1 MKKHRILKI
10 IGIAAIVLA
19 IVAIVGGIFLYAG
32 RNAIARKGIIEA
44 LSYNLQ
50 VDVQLKKVSLSPFK
64 GAVSLEGFVIGN
76 PEGFDGKELFSADK
90 IDVALDIKSF
100 RTDEPTIKLISMK
113 NASVTLE
120 QKLSGS
126 NISKLIDNASRLQGE
141 KKEEA
146 PKEKQAASDKKIKIE
161 KILLEGTKAGVVAPF
176 TGGKALAVPI
186 PRIEMNDL
194 GGNKEPMKIPQAIG
208 AFFKEIVKSILSAG
222 KSILPADFDKQI
234 GAAVSGATEAVGKAG
249 EKVLDSVGDAAKG
262 IGGLLKKDKK

>member
-1 MKKHRILKI
+1 MKKQKILKI
-10 IGIAAIVLA
+10 LGIAVIVLV
-19 IVAIVGGIFLYAG
+19 IIAIVGGAILYAG
-32 RNAIARKGIIEA
+32 RNTIARKGIIEV
-44 LSYNLQ
+44 LSYVLQ
-50 VDVQLKKVSLSPFK
+50 VDVQLKKVNLSPFK

-100 RTDEPTIKLISMK
+100 STNEPTIKLISMK

-126 NISKLIDNASRLQGE
+126 NVSKLIDNASRLQGE
-141 KKEEA
+141 KKEE
-146 PKEKQAASDKKIKIE
+146 PKEKPAASEKKIKIE

-176 TGGKALAVPI
+176 TGGKALSVPI

-194 GGNKEPMKIPQAIG
+194 GGNKEPMNIPQAIS
-208 AFFKEIVKSILSAG
+208 AFFKEIVKAILSSG
-222 KSILPADFDKQI
+222 KNILPADFDKQL
-234 GAAVSGATEAVGKAG
+234 GAAFSGATEAVGKAG
-249 EKVLDSVGDAAKG
+249 EKVMDSVGDAAKG

>member
-1 MKKHRILKI
+1 MKKRKIFKIL
-10 IGIAAIVLA
+10 GIAAIVLV
-19 IVAIVGGIFLYAG
+19 IIAIVGGSILYAG
-32 RNAIARKGIIEA
+32 RNSIARKGIIEV
-44 LSYNLQ
+44 LSYVLQ
-50 VDVQLKKVSLSPFK
+50 VDVQLKQVNLSPFK

-100 RTDEPTIKLISMK
+100 STNEPTIKLISMK

-141 KKEEA
+141 KKENE
-146 PKEKQAASDKKIKIE
+146 PKEKPAASDKKIKIE

-176 TGGKALAVPI
+176 TGGKAIAVPI
-186 PRIEMNDL
+186 PRIEMNNL
-194 GGNKEPMKIPQAIG
+194 GGNKEPMNIPQAIS
-208 AFFKEIVKSILSAG
+208 AFFKEIVKSILSSG
-222 KSILPADFDKQI
+222 KSLLPADFDKQI
-234 GAAVSGATEAVGKAG
+234 GAAFSGASEVVGKAG
-249 EKVLDSVGDAAKG
+249 EKVIDSVGDVTKG